1 MEYVRIE
8 VVSYDHPDASKL
20 IGEVQR
26 ENAARY
32 GTEDETPVEAA
43 AFAAPHG
50 MFLVGYVEDTPV
62 ACGGWRVHH
71 LDDSDAAGDAEVK
84 RMYVAESVRRQG
96 LAGEL
101 LTELERTA
109 LRAGHHRTILE
120 TGTRQPEALALY
132 RAAGYRE
139 MPKFGHY
146 ADEPDSVNM
155 GKNLGAPAG

>member
-8 VVSYDHPDASKL
+8 VVSYDHPDAAKL
-20 IGEVQR
+20 IEEVQR

-32 GTEDETPVEAA
+32 GTEDETPVDAG

-50 MFLVGYVEDTPV
+50 TFLVGYVDDTPV

-71 LDDSDAAGDAEVK
+71 LADSDAAGDAELK
-84 RMYVAESVRRQG
+84 RMYVAESARRQG
-96 LAGEL
+96 LARQL
-101 LTELERTA
+101 LADLEHAA

-132 RAAGYRE
+132 RAVGYRE
-139 MPKFGHY
+139 VPKFGHY
-146 ADEPDSVNM
+146 ADEPDSVSM
-155 GKNLGAPAG
+155 GKNLTAVPD